1 MKMRNLKLGF
11 ASLAAVAVL
20 AGCSS
25 ATASGDGVT
34 VDGSTVTITS
44 AGTYRLTG
52 SLAGQVIVNADSQD
66 VKLILNGV
74 ELTNPSG
81 SPMVVTAADE
91 VTLILADGTENTV
104 SDASTY
110 ADASGEAPSSAIDS
124 ASDLSIAGNGSLSV
138 TGNNNDAINS
148 ADGLVIAGGNVTVK
162 AVDDGIRGKD
172 YVIVSGGTV
181 DVEATGDGIK
191 SDNETN
197 ADRGYVLIENG
208 TVNITS
214 GDDGIKGFNDVA
226 ISGGAVTVSNSL
238 EAVEAQ
244 TLVISGGQTRLT
256 SSDDGINISGDNPQ
270 GFTITGGTVRIESE
284 GDGLDSNASGTI
296 SGGSVVILG
305 PTVGGKRLGRRAVGV
320 DRHRR

>member
-1 MKMRNLKLGF
+1 MRKLKLGF

-25 ATASGDGVT
+25 ATAFTDVSGQVATRSTATGNSGSSEALNTLLPENQESHYSQEDSDYDESSVTQITLNGSSATASGGGVT

-44 AGTYRLTG
+44 AGTYRLAG
-52 SLAGQVIVNADSQD
+52 SLAGQVVVNADSQD
-66 VKLILNGV
+66 VKLILDGV

-91 VTLILADGTENTV
+91 VTLSLANGTENTI
-104 SDASTY
+104 SDADAY
-110 ADASGEAPSSAIDS
+110 ADASDASPSSTIDS

-162 AVDDGIRGKD
+162 AADDGIRGKD
-172 YVIVSGGTV
+172 YAIVSGGTV
-181 DVEATGDGIK
+181 NVEATGDGIK

-197 ADRGYVLIENG
+197 TDRGYVLIENG
-208 TVNITS
+208 TINVTS

-238 EAVEAQ
+238 EVFEAQ
-244 TLVISGGQTRLT
+244 TLVISGARPG
-256 SSDDGINISGDNPQ
+256 
-270 GFTITGGTVRIESE
+270 
-284 GDGLDSNASGTI
+284 
-296 SGGSVVILG
+296 
-305 PTVGGKRLGRRAVGV
+305 
-320 DRHRR
+320 